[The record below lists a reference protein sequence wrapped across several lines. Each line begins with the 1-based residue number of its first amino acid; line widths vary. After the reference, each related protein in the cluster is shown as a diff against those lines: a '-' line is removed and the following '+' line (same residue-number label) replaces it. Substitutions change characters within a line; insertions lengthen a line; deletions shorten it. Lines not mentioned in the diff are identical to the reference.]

1 MDTLKFRSAR
11 EAIHAWAFLFTLRR
25 MAPREVARAVDRAGH
40 VTVGT
45 AVDQI
50 AIPAFR

>member
-1 MDTLKFRSAR
+1 MV
-11 EAIHAWAFLFTLRR
+11 
-25 MAPREVARAVDRAGH
+25 PREVARAADRTGH

-50 AIPAFR
+50 AILAFR